1 MLKDLP
7 NDELEYILED
17 LIWAVLDSV
26 KNTGSTRVMQQIGS
40 IEFDERDSITINFEF
55 KGEVKDILEALRD
68 YRKEKKDGKRSN

>member
-1 MLKDLP
+1 VLKDLP